1 MERLKEVYNLIKHEA
16 YQKKPLHF
24 TVWAG
29 LSDED
34 KTLIKRYAEE
44 PSNFDGDN
52 FRINAYKRGP
62 LSKLQLGDH
71 TIYTIGSLTGAAAR
85 SVIKQINKFSRVL
98 QIMGSS
104 KSYTIYWFLS
114 PVERKFPS
122 HGEPVL
128 AKHINGGYCHACKP
142 ETIVIYRAEDAVR
155 VLIHELMHAAC
166 LDDHSKP
173 IPVVE
178 AETEAWAEL
187 FYSMLMANEYGLS
200 PGDAWNIQSSWSARQ
215 NIRLQK
221 DHSVKGPSDYAWRYT
236 VGKEGVW
243 RRWNMPVAPPSNYSG
258 NSLSLGAPEN
268 FFEKSSAKN

>member
-44 PSNFDGDN
+44 PSNFDGDD
-52 FRINAYKRGP
+52 FRGETYKKGP
-62 LSKLQLGDH
+62 LGKLQLGEH
-71 TIYTIGSLTGAAAR
+71 IIYTIGSVTGHFH
-85 SVIKQINKFSRVL
+85 QINKFSRIL
-98 QIMGSS
+98 QIMGS
-104 KSYTIYWFLS
+104 KPYTIYWFLS
-114 PVERKFPS
+114 PATREFPPI
-122 HGEPVL
+122 GKPVTPRN
-128 AKHINGGYCHACKP
+128 INGGYCQACKP

-221 DHSVKGPSDYAWRYT
+221 DHSVKGQSDYAWRYT